1 MRDTKEQAEEIL
13 DLISVY
19 EEGGRINIL
28 TFMANVQEVINTYLN
43 PWISVEERLPEKDGI
58 YLTILASD
66 ARAQHAKRWAGMGKP
81 EITVFCND
89 WPMKWN
95 ARGSLI
101 VAFWQE
107 LPKFDLEWIMD
118 VEGEQGHWQPN
129 PPKE

>member
-1 MRDTKEQAEEIL
+1 MDMTTQEKAELIARGGTDFPQDWTGYDYEDACIEVAQA
-13 DLISVY
+13 
-19 EEGGRINIL
+19 
-28 TFMANVQEVINTYLN
+28 YLN
-43 PWISVEERLPEKDGI
+43 PWISVEERLPEKYGR
-58 YLTILASD
+58 YLTILASN

-107 LPKFDLEWIMD
+107 LPKFDMEWIMD
-118 VEGEQGHWQPN
+118 VDGEQGHWQPN
-129 PPKE
+129 PPEE